1 MSNYVQF
8 GPSLPGIGTDTK
20 RLSSEL
26 RKFSFLPF
34 LLIFQCHGFLL
45 YLPLSFIV
53 GGRRDRMV
61 VGFKTTCA
69 ISAYHHKSCE
79 LI

>member
-1 MSNYVQF
+1 MHSDSFMSNYVQF

-34 LLIFQCHGFLL
+34 LLNCIGMFGYFVHKVVL
-45 YLPLSFIV
+45 YPYQYLVKMAQTARNYS
-53 GGRRDRMV
+53 
-61 VGFKTTCA
+61 
-69 ISAYHHKSCE
+69 
-79 LI
+79 